1 MLVLSIFVV
10 IVGGQNL
17 YLVIVNSMPST
28 ASCKCYSRKV
38 AEEKHTGIY
47 DQDDEA
53 LSFCLN
59 KLGRKLFLN
68 YVGLEGCCENYGYP
82 MSPCLLVRHIRL
94 IIGCGPVSY
103 IYIM

>member
-1 MLVLSIFVV
+1 M

-17 YLVIVNSMPST
+17 YLAIVNSVPST
-28 ASCKCYSRKV
+28 ASCKCYSSKV

-47 DQDDEA
+47 DKHVEA

-68 YVGLEGCCENYGYP
+68 YEGLRGCCENYGYA
-82 MSPCLLVRHIRL
+82 MSPYLFVLHI
-94 IIGCGPVSY
+94 
-103 IYIM
+103 